1 MATIA
6 EAQRIAQQ
14 SRQSIAEQKRIIAET
29 RQRVEQARARQLTR
43 AELQRRTRADIV
55 RRKQQLKQ
63 FEQLKQSQL
72 SQIDPFDQ
80 QITLAERELTTFERE
95 ISAAQKSQAQSAAI
109 QRDIASAQKI
119 VERGL
124 PSIGETARVR
134 EFVKKLQAG
143 QEAEIQKFS
152 TELAKAGLAPVFV
165 KGELMGF
172 SDEINK
178 INIQLKDISA
188 IGEERI
194 GRLIEAGIVEPIL
207 APLTVEITPSETEQL
222 KRFIRES
229 TPDFKITNTQVE
241 NIIEG
246 AIGLGFGTERFLRAK
261 LSGDV
266 ANLRDARGQRIFTG
280 KQAVKIVDIVA
291 EVSEGRILGLAT
303 GKAFTFVKG
312 GVGTI
317 LTKIP
322 SKLRD
327 NPAWQK
333 AISLV
338 GFAGGTVLTVSA
350 VSHIAKTFREE
361 GTDAAIIETLGL
373 VSFGVGF
380 AKTGLKTNVQA
391 QKEFN
396 RIADLFKKVKLK
408 GIKGKR
414 GSAQVS
420 VVKTKVKKKGKK
432 KVKDKKKKI
441 KEFTQEE
448 IDELIAELERRLINA
463 ETPREQMK
471 ILAEIFSKL
480 KTPEQKANFRK
491 LVQLLF
497 DREILKIE
505 VIITGKIPKVR
516 VKRPVKIKEEV
527 IPIVKKPKKKK
538 KVKVEEV
545 APVVSGIFAG
555 KQIFFDTKQIAPS
568 QIMFEP
574 VVTPSALPRQ
584 ISVAKQKF
592 GLLVTQGVSQK
603 VLQAQA
609 FKLLTLQKQQS
620 KLKQVSQL
628 KFKTTLLLSQSQRAR
643 QKQKER
649 QALKSLALL
658 KTKQALKQKFVP
670 KQVFKI
676 KAPTKKV
683 FKIGLPPPPF
693 IPKLPKG
700 VESTLLVKTLQGKG
714 KQGFNIITG
723 MKIGKQEIIGK
734 NLPAF
739 RALKKASKF
748 VDKNIQASFKLVPT
762 GKKAK
767 TKDIKPFNVGIKFR
781 PSKRDPLFVVE
792 KRKFR
797 LDSPFE
803 VRQIKQAKAAKPRKR
818 KVKRR
823 KKK

>member
-14 SRQSIAEQKRIIAET
+14 SRQAIAEQKRIIAET

-43 AELQRRTRADIV
+43 AELQRRTQADIV

-72 SQIDPFDQ
+72 SRIDPFSQ
-80 QITLAERELTTFERE
+80 QIILAERELTTFERE
-95 ISAAQKSQAQSAAI
+95 ISAAQKSQAQASAI
-109 QRDIASAQKI
+109 QRDIAAAQKI

-124 PSIGETARVR
+124 PSIGETPSVLR
-134 EFVKKLQAG
+134 FVKKLQAG

-165 KGELMGF
+165 KGELTGF

-178 INIQLKDISA
+178 INIQLKDIGA

-291 EVSEGRILGLAT
+291 EVSEGRLLGLAT

-361 GTDAAIIETLGL
+361 GTDAAVIETLGL
-373 VSFGVGF
+373 VSFGAGF
-380 AKTGLKTNVQA
+380 TKTGLKTNVQA

-414 GSAQVS
+414 GAARVS
-420 VVKTKVKKKGKK
+420 VVKTKVKKKLKK
-432 KVKDKKKKI
+432 KVKDKKKV

-448 IDELIAELERRLINA
+448 IDELVAELERRLINA
-463 ETPREQMK
+463 KTPREQMK

-497 DREILKIE
+497 DREILIID
-505 VIITGKIPKVR
+505 VIITGKKPTVR
-516 VKRPVKIKEEV
+516 VKKPVKIKEEV
-527 IPIVKKPKKKK
+527 IPAVKKPKKKK

-584 ISVAKQKF
+584 IQTAKLRF
-592 GLLVTQGVSQK
+592 NVLVTQGVSPK

-628 KFKTTLLLSQSQRAR
+628 KFKTTFLLSQSQRAR

-658 KTKQALKQKFVP
+658 KTKQALKQKFVV

-700 VESTLLVKTLQGKG
+700 VKSTPLVKTLRMKG
-714 KQGFNIITG
+714 KQGFNILVG
-723 MKIGKQEIIGK
+723 QKKGKQMIVGK

-739 RALKKASKF
+739 KALKKGRRF

-767 TKDIKPFNVGIKFR
+767 TTDIVPFNIGRKFR
-781 PSKRDPLFVVE
+781 SSKKDPLFIVE
-792 KRKFR
+792 KRPFR
-797 LDSPFE
+797 LDTKSE
-803 VRQIKQAKAAKPRKR
+803 VFQIKQARRKST
-818 KVKRR
+818 KRR
-823 KKK
+823 KTTKKRRKR